1 MGKEKGERNV
11 PYAINPRTTTDR
23 TNCTARTGR
32 TQLIAISCCVVRF
45 LSFPI
50 YSFCLSDFSPRRPMM
65 GARCA
70 IWRKC
75 GPMLSSNHSCALYIP
90 SSSYR
95 FVSKGG
101 NNCDNQVSLAYIREI
116 VIKKMSV
123 KKWNP
128 GAKEEK
134 KRKELRTRKGRSPR
148 WEKKGRN
155 TIKLEVK
162 KAQHSSNHARHPSI
176 FNYNASVQRK

>member
-50 YSFCLSDFSPRRPMM
+50 YSFCLSDFSPWRPMM

-75 GPMLSSNHSCALYIP
+75 GPMLSSNHSCALYIT

-128 GAKEEK
+128 GAKEERK
-134 KRKELRTRKGRSPR
+134 KEGTEDTKGKKSKVG
-148 WEKKGRN
+148 KKGKKHNQTRSKEG
-155 TIKLEVK
+155 TTLIKPCQ
-162 KAQHSSNHARHPSI
+162 ASI
-176 FNYNASVQRK
+176 YFQLQRLSTT